1 MAVNPWRTFARNH
14 PKAAKWVWQIGVFY
28 LFSLA
33 VTVLQYALFTF
44 LPYLFGEGLASTAF
58 MWPHIPISFAGID
71 YSWNVLGYG
80 VARNAAGEVV
90 IGGGLGYFLSYEIR
104 SFVAQ
109 CVNFPLQRN
118 VTFKS
123 HGNVAYQI
131 LWYFIAWVLISLFC
145 NAINGLWLPLAQA
158 RFDPSRIQSAGHV
171 HHRRRVHGDLLLR
184 IQDHLPGGQVGRSVM
199 IVLPA
204 LGVAMVDDGLGT
216 AVGQLRDQC
225 AQGCGN
231 DGEGDA
237 EDGVLACVGGA
248 VGKGRLAA
256 NALLPRHLEHL
267 AERQSD

>member
-104 SFVAQ
+104 
-109 CVNFPLQRN
+109 
-118 VTFKS
+118 
-123 HGNVAYQI
+123 
-131 LWYFIAWVLISLFC
+131 
-145 NAINGLWLPLAQA
+145 
-158 RFDPSRIQSAGHV
+158 
-171 HHRRRVHGDLLLR
+171 
-184 IQDHLPGGQVGRSVM
+184 
-199 IVLPA
+199 
-204 LGVAMVDDGLGT
+204 
-216 AVGQLRDQC
+216 
-225 AQGCGN
+225 
-231 DGEGDA
+231 
-237 EDGVLACVGGA
+237 
-248 VGKGRLAA
+248 
-256 NALLPRHLEHL
+256 
-267 AERQSD
+267 

>member
-71 YSWNVLGYG
+71 YSWNVLGYE

-90 IGGGLGYFLSYEIR
+90 IGGGLGYFLSYEIG

-123 HGNVAYQI
+123 HGNVWFQ
-131 LWYFIAWVLISLFC
+131 IAWYVVAFVLITIVCSFLMGLYVPLCKRFFAPAVY
-145 NAINGLWLPLAQA
+145 NILITVING
-158 RFDPSRIQSAGHV
+158 
-171 HHRRRVHGDLLLR
+171 
-184 IQDHLPGGQVGRSVM
+184 
-199 IVLPA
+199 
-204 LGVAMVDDGLGT
+204 GVQMVIYFPIYKIIFPE
-216 AVGQLRDQC
+216 
-225 AQGCGN
+225 
-231 DGEGDA
+231 GEA
-237 EDGVLACVGGA
+237 
-248 VGKGRLAA
+248 K
-256 NALLPRHLEHL
+256 
-267 AERQSD
+267 

>member
-109 CVNFPLQRN
+109 CVNFPMQRN
-118 VTFKS
+118 ITFKS
-123 HGNVAYQI
+123 KGNIWYQI
-131 LWYFIAWVLISLFC
+131 LWYVIAFVLITIVCSFLMGLYVPLCKQFFSPAVY
-145 NAINGLWLPLAQA
+145 NVLITVING
-158 RFDPSRIQSAGHV
+158 
-171 HHRRRVHGDLLLR
+171 
-184 IQDHLPGGQVGRSVM
+184 
-199 IVLPA
+199 
-204 LGVAMVDDGLGT
+204 GVQMVIYFPIYKIIFPE
-216 AVGQLRDQC
+216 
-225 AQGCGN
+225 
-231 DGEGDA
+231 GEA
-237 EDGVLACVGGA
+237 
-248 VGKGRLAA
+248 K
-256 NALLPRHLEHL
+256 
-267 AERQSD
+267 

>member
-109 CVNFPLQRN
+109 CVNFPLQR
-118 VTFKS
+118 
-123 HGNVAYQI
+123 HQRPVA
-131 LWYFIAWVLISLFC
+131 AVGAGTVRS
-145 NAINGLWLPLAQA
+145 
-158 RFDPSRIQSAGHV
+158 SRIQSAGHV

>member
-1 MAVNPWRTFARNH
+1 MGLADRRVLS
-14 PKAAKWVWQIGVFY
+14 V
-28 LFSLA
+28 SLA

-71 YSWNVLGYG
+71 YSWNVLGYE

-90 IGGGLGYFLSYEIR
+90 IGGGLGYFLSYEIG
-104 SFVAQ
+104 SFVVQ

-158 RFDPSRIQSAGHV
+158 R
-171 HHRRRVHGDLLLR
+171 
-184 IQDHLPGGQVGRSVM
+184 
-199 IVLPA
+199 
-204 LGVAMVDDGLGT
+204 
-216 AVGQLRDQC
+216 
-225 AQGCGN
+225 
-231 DGEGDA
+231 
-237 EDGVLACVGGA
+237 CVGGA

-267 AERQSD
+267 AERQSDQRRHGEFEDFVTEGIGIVQSLIALGVHFPVDVAQGRYHTVRCRFQIWRFTHGSIVMRDRRAFLPIRMGEARSGMMLRFPKTRGSKCRGSWAGSVRVGI